1 MIPPFRA
8 DHIGSLLR
16 PKKLREAFRRH
27 SLGEIPE
34 RELRA
39 VQDDCIGDV
48 IALQQEC
55 GMPVV
60 TDGEFRRVS
69 YWEKFVRLTSGLEVR
84 NAVFRFH
91 DAHGHESDFTA
102 PYVRSKVARSAPIT
116 ADEFRFVKE
125 HAARTPKIT
134 MPAPSTMH
142 FYRFNDWGDRS
153 AYRDA
158 SAFFADLGK
167 VYQQE
172 IAELAAAGCRYVQID
187 EVAIAILCDP
197 AAREKVKAMGEDP
210 DRLVELYIEA
220 INQAVANRP
229 RDVRVGVHVCR
240 GNYKGMYLSEGGYD
254 SVAEKFF
261 GRTNVDHFLL
271 EFDTPRAGGFAPL
284 RFLPKGK
291 GVVLGLVSSKTPML
305 EQVDDLR
312 RRADEAARYMD
323 AARLAISPQCGFA
336 SSIGGNPVTEADER
350 AKLKLCV
357 DAARAIWGQA

>member
-1 MIPPFRA
+1 MLAFRA

-16 PKKLREAFRRH
+16 PRALREAFRKH
-27 SLGEIPE
+27 AGGELGE

-39 VQDDCIGDV
+39 SQDAAIRDV
-48 IALQQEC
+48 IRLQEDC
-55 GMPVV
+55 GLPVI

-69 YWEKFVRLTSGLEVR
+69 YWEKFVRLTAGLEVR

-91 DAHGHESDFTA
+91 DAEGRESDFTA
-102 PYVRSKVARSAPIT
+102 PYVHGKVARRAPIT
-116 ADEFRFVKE
+116 VDEFRYVKE
-125 HAARTPKIT
+125 HATRTAKVT

-142 FYRFNDWGDRS
+142 FYRLTDWGDRGV
-153 AYRDA
+153 YRDA
-158 SAFFADLGK
+158 AAFFADLGK

-172 IAELAAAGCRYVQID
+172 LAELAAAGCGYVQLD
-187 EVAIAILCDP
+187 EVAVAILCDP
-197 AAREKVKAMGEDP
+197 AARDKVKAAREDP
-210 DRLVELYIEA
+210 ERLVDLYIDA
-220 INQAVANRP
+220 INQAVATRP
-229 RDVRVGVHVCR
+229 RGMTLGVHVCR

-284 RFLPKGK
+284 RFVPRDK
-291 GVVLGLVSSKTPML
+291 GVVLGLVSSKTPAL
-305 EQVDDLR
+305 ETLDDLR
-312 RRADEAARYMD
+312 RRADEAARYID
-323 AARLAISPQCGFA
+323 RARLAISPQCGFA
-336 SSIGGNPVTEADER
+336 STLGGNPVTEADQR